1 MKSSFRIN
9 KTVVKLLLLAALIL
23 VFLTA
28 APLQAR
34 SQEVYLN
41 VLTINLLFSEI
52 PDRNERLNNIAQF
65 VADYAEDIDLI
76 LLQEVVGGPLARTF
90 NSALNL
96 KIKLAVMGVNYQI
109 SYRMANGIPG
119 IITVGNA
126 SRILIPDFG
135 YINVYNTHLCAFCDT
150 HERLTQVESMLS
162 FINLIESFFM
172 EKAPAVLGGDFNAEY
187 GSDEYNQIV
196 VENGFIDTYAR
207 LNCPDCCSQ
216 IDPTGCTFAVPC
228 GVVPC
233 NPYAVDPFTGLP
245 EEAKRIDYIFV
256 KNLGKIV
263 SSDVVFNSEPWV
275 SDHSGVLTKIRL
287 K

>member
-1 MKSSFRIN
+1 
-9 KTVVKLLLLAALIL
+9 
-23 VFLTA
+23 
-28 APLQAR
+28 
-34 SQEVYLN
+34 
-41 VLTINLLFSEI
+41 
-52 PDRNERLNNIAQF
+52 

-96 KIKLAVMGVNYQI
+96 KVKLAVMGVNYQI

-126 SRILIPDFG
+126 ILSRHNILFTIAKTLPVVTEEIIEGIEIPLARKVMMSRILIPDFG

-196 VENGFIDTYAR
+196 VENGFIDTYAQ

-216 IDPTGCTFAVPC
+216 TDPTGCTFAVPC